1 MLKLLFI
8 ADAVGSP
15 GREVVKRLLPELR
28 RRHDIGLVVCNCE
41 NSAGGFGCT
50 RDSAADLFKAG
61 VDVITGGNHI
71 WDRRE
76 ALSYLAEE
84 PRLVRPANLPP
95 GTPGVGWNV
104 FTADDGTPVGVINLL
119 GRVFMKEADCPF
131 RTGDVAITALR
142 ERCKVIMVDFHAE
155 TTAEKIAFG
164 WHVDGRVSAVFGTH
178 THVATADARVL
189 PQGTACITDT
199 GMTGGFSGVI
209 GMDKDAALA
218 RFLTLM
224 PGRLTPAEQDLRLN
238 AALVT
243 IDTATGRAASIQRI
257 EMTLGDAAPVGG
269 ARLLTGDAPAAAV
282 LERAKQQVTQLR
294 AAGITPTLALVSVGD
309 DPASKIYLRKKA
321 EAGAHVGIEVRSIKI
336 PAGTDTRTVVE
347 RVRALGADA
356 SVHGILVQ
364 LPLAPPADSQA
375 VLEAIPPEKDVD
387 GFHPVNAGRLA
398 LGLPALVPA
407 TPGGVVEL
415 LKHYGIP
422 MNGRHAVVLGRS
434 NIVGRPLATLLSGK
448 DCNMTVTLGHSCSGK
463 RLPEL
468 AREADLL
475 VCAIGRPEMI
485 TDAWVK
491 PGATVV
497 DVGIHRVPLDTPGP
511 DGKTTRITGDVH
523 APSVAR
529 VAGALTPVP
538 GGVGPMT
545 VAMVIANT
553 ATAALMQSALPVR

>member
-15 GREVVKRLLPELR
+15 GREVVKRLLPDLR

-41 NSAGGFGCT
+41 NSAAGFGCT

-104 FTADDGTPVGVINLL
+104 FTADDGTPVGVLNLL

-131 RTGDVAITALR
+131 RTGDVAIAALR

-199 GMTGGFSGVI
+199 GMTGGFDGVI

-224 PGRLTPAEQDLRLN
+224 PGRLTPAERDLRLN

-243 IDTATGRAASIQRI
+243 IDTTTGRAASIQRI
-257 EMTLGDAAPVGG
+257 ELTLGDASPLAG

-282 LERAKQQVTQLR
+282 LERARLQVDQLR

-321 EAGAHVGIEVRSIKI
+321 EAGAQVGIEVRSIKI
-336 PAGTDTRTVVE
+336 PAGTDTAGVVE

-364 LPLAPPADSQA
+364 LPLAAPADSQA

-398 LGLPALVPA
+398 QGLPALVPA

-415 LKHYGIP
+415 LKHYAIP
-422 MNGRHAVVLGRS
+422 MNGKHAVVLGRS

-448 DCNMTVTLGHSCSGK
+448 DCNMTVTLGHSGSGK

-475 VCAIGRPEMI
+475 VCAIGRAEMI

-497 DVGIHRVPLDTPGP
+497 DVGIHRVPVDTPGP

-553 ATAALMQSALPVR
+553 ATAAWMQTALTVR